1 MIELSAQ
8 LEVISFWTAY
18 GDGQLAFPKF
28 NGGVGWM
35 QIDRFVATFTTLDTG
50 ATITQL
56 AGNVLKI
63 LLVSFKIDA

>member
-1 MIELSAQ
+1 
-8 LEVISFWTAY
+8 
-18 GDGQLAFPKF
+18 
-28 NGGVGWM
+28 M